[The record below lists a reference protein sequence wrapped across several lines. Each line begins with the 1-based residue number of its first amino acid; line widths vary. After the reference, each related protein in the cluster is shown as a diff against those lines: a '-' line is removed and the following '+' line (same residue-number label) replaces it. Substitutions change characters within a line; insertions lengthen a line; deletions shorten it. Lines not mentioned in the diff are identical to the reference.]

1 LSQFVPS
8 VSSRAKTDFIRCWVV
23 ALVGEERSDA
33 NCGGCTTRAEVG
45 GGGCVGGCGVS
56 VRGTTTVG
64 GAGGFGE
71 TTRCVGEVDCGGLMG
86 VVEVATGETL
96 SGGGATGFASD
107 GIDAGGGVVT
117 IGVGIEVRTGS
128 DETGVFS
135 YGGSGGGAVPGCC
148 GLLVG
153 VTVCGLGQ

>member
-1 LSQFVPS
+1 
-8 VSSRAKTDFIRCWVV
+8 
-23 ALVGEERSDA
+23 
-33 NCGGCTTRAEVG
+33 
-45 GGGCVGGCGVS
+45 
-56 VRGTTTVG
+56 
-64 GAGGFGE
+64 
-71 TTRCVGEVDCGGLMG
+71 MG